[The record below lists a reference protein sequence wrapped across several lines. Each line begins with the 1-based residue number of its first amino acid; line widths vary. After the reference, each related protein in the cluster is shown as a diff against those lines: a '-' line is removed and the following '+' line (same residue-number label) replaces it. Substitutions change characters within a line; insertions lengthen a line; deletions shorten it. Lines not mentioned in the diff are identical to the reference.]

1 MATPNFDDLTA
12 ALNLCE
18 SPQCAGH
25 PEQCSS
31 CYAIA
36 SVLATYR
43 GKAERAARTERTA
56 CAKIADNHAK
66 MHANNGATLFDRSR
80 RKVAEQIGADIRA
93 RSQRGK

>member
-18 SPQCAGH
+18 SPKCDGH

-36 SVLATYR
+36 SVLAAYR
-43 GKAERAARTERTA
+43 GKAERAARTERAA

-66 MHANNGATLFDRSR
+66 MHAHNGKTLSDRR
-80 RKVAEQIGADIRA
+80 RRRVAEQIGADIRA
-93 RSQRGK
+93 RSRGRK